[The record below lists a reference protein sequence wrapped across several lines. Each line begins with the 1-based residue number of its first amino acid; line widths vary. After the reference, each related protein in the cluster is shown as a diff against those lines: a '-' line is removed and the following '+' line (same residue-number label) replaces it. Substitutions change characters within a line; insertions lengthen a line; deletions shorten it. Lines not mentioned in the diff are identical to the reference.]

1 MHSSNT
7 TRRSLYRFKLRAVAT
22 SAVVFILLA
31 SPFALAWLEGDL
43 AVETNY
49 AEAFKFSNSLDNL
62 AAEAKLINKPGET
75 PISLMTFIGRL
86 IYYALGLLGVIF
98 LILAILAGLRW
109 MTASDNEEIVA
120 KAKSSLWNAALGAL
134 VALSAYAVTY
144 FIINTVIG

>member
-1 MHSSNT
+1 MI
-7 TRRSLYRFKLRAVAT
+7 L
-22 SAVVFILLA
+22 FI
-31 SPFALAWLEGDL
+31 F
-43 AVETNY
+43 
-49 AEAFKFSNSLDNL
+49 
-62 AAEAKLINKPGET
+62 LIW
-75 PISLMTFIGRL
+75 I
-86 IYYALGLLGVIF
+86 

>member
-75 PISLMTFIGRL
+75 PISLMTFITVD
-86 IYYALGLLGVIF
+86 LLRVGVIGSNF
-98 LILAILAGLRW
+98 FDLGDFGRI
-109 MTASDNEEIVA
+109 
-120 KAKSSLWNAALGAL
+120 ALDDGQR
-134 VALSAYAVTY
+134 
-144 FIINTVIG
+144 